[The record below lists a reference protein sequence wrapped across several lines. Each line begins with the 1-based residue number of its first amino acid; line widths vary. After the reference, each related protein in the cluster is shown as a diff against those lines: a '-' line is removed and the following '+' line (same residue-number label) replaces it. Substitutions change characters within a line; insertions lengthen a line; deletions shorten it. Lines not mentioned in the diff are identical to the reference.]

1 MDSKN
6 PFFDNIEKK
15 TRMNKDE
22 IYKIADSVSGADF
35 NNPVVVRQLIGRI
48 GLAAGVDVPKEKEEA
63 LVKAITSGN
72 LPANFSSL
80 AKMFGQNK

>member
-15 TRMNKDE
+15 THLDKDE
-22 IYKIADSVSGADF
+22 IYKLADSVSGADF
-35 NNPVVVRQLIGRI
+35 NNPEVVKQLIGRI
-48 GLAAGVDVPKEKEEA
+48 GLAAGVNVPREKEEA

-80 AKMFGQNK
+80 SKMFGQNK